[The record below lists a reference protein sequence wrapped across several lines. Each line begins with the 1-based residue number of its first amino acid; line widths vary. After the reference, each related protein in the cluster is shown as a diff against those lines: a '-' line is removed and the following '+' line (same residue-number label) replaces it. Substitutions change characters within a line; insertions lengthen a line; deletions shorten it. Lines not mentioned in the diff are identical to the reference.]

1 MHQVEGVVDRLK
13 RHGVGDQVIDVDLA
27 LHVPVDD
34 FRHVSAAA
42 RAAEGGAAPDAA
54 GDQLERARGDL
65 LSVDQL
71 YKKLT
76 GPILFGR
83 SSPADAATPALEGC
97 KNRGAS
103 PCAIRHA
110 RVKRPTRNNRAAAWA
125 RRTSASSRQ

>member
-1 MHQVEGVVDRLK
+1 MVW
-13 RHGVGDQVIDVDLA
+13 VIKSSMLILPSMYQSTIFGMSV
-27 LHVPVDD
+27 
-34 FRHVSAAA
+34 RAA